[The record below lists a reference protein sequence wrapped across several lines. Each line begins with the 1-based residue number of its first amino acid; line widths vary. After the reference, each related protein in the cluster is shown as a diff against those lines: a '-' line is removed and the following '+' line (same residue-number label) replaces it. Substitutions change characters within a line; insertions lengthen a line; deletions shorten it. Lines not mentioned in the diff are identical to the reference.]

1 MNAGATDVTQVIMA
15 PQMFKGGI
23 NATSGNFFFLCV
35 RVGFSMRRKLM
46 ARDAS
51 GPFFQKC
58 YTLGIRMIGKEKPVG
73 PYGEL
78 RQLKLTIINMLLAII
93 CQ

>member
-23 NATSGNFFFLCV
+23 NAASGNFFFLCV

-51 GPFFQKC
+51 GPFVQKC
-58 YTLGIRMIGKEKPVG
+58 YTFGIRMIGKEKPVG

-78 RQLKLTIINMLLAII
+78 RQTEAFTLNNWS
-93 CQ
+93 